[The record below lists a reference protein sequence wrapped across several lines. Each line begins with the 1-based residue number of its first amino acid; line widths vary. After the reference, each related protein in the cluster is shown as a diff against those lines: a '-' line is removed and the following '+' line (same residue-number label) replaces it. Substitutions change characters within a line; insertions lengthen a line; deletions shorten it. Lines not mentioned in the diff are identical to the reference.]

1 MKNLD
6 SIPILSGKEKAW
18 SLLKSAEPDTIC
30 KNAGVEF
37 DKAGNAYILQSL
49 NSTFKLNLDTCTIDP
64 LSSGAEAILK
74 KAGYFFSLSAPV
86 YLLHAKDI
94 PFTGKLIN
102 PQNLKGASG
111 QFFTSGSHVLPVH
124 KIASKYRTDPAGF
137 ARRCEELGG
146 QALSYRD
153 VSYCLYPFKRLPMT
167 LILHLADDEFD
178 AVVSI
183 LFDSSC
189 ELQCPVD
196 VIWSSA
202 MMLLLLF

>member
-18 SLLKSAEPDTIC
+18 SLLKSADPDTIC

-37 DKAGNAYILQSL
+37 DSSCSAYILQSL
-49 NSTFKLNLDTCTIDP
+49 NCTFKLNLERYSIEP
-64 LSSGAEAILK
+64 VSSNSEMILK

-86 YLLHAKDI
+86 YLIHAKDI
-94 PFTGKLIN
+94 PLTGKLIN

-124 KIASKYRTDPAGF
+124 KIALKYGFDPQGF

-146 QALSYRD
+146 HALSYRD